1 MSGLAVILF
10 TECFPECNACQLKNV
25 YLCQKIQKNE
35 FAETDS
41 YHKQTQRLG
50 LKPAGGLFMYL
61 SVNFSSHQ

>member
-35 FAETDS
+35 FADRWWS
-41 YHKQTQRLG
+41 FYV
-50 LKPAGGLFMYL
+50 FIC
-61 SVNFSSHQ
+61 